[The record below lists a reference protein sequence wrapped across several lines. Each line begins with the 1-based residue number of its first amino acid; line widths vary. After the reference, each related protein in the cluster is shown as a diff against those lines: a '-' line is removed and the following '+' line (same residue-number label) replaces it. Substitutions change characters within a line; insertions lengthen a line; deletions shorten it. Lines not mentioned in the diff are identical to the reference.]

1 MKIEIIEIG
10 CPSCKV
16 LVDRTRKAID
26 ELGLSEHIEEINDI
40 SEMMKYG
47 ITSLPALIIDGK
59 VMSEGK
65 VPKVEEIKEF
75 LSNTEGRI
83 R

>member
-16 LVDRTRKAID
+16 LVDRTRQAVN

>member
-16 LVDRTRKAID
+16 LVDRTRKAIN